1 MAGEALDIQPQML
14 IEATIEEQVSTVPT
28 KRCQHCGHQSHIRC
42 EFCGGCEMRFPES
55 QKRLATGPPRKHA
68 TDLLSQL
75 YKKANQLN
83 QVGYDIVIL
92 GHKVNQKNQSY
103 PIMGTDG
110 PAKGF
115 LRRFEN
121 VSKLWRLY
129 FDNDQSTVV
138 NGSQEGTVVNGSQ
151 EGTVVNGSQQ
161 GTVVNGNQ
169 QGTVVNR
176 SQQGTVVNGSQQGTV
191 VNGSQQGTVV
201 NGSQQGTGML
211 DGDTSQLRTDFSPLV
226 VNGSQQG
233 TVCVNGSQQGTI
245 VNGNQ
250 EGTVVNGSQQVT
262 VVNGSQQGTVVNGSQ
277 QGTVVNGSQQGTVVN
292 GSQEGTGMYVRMVIL
307 DHYNRDFPVGSRSRQ
322 GTVVNGSQQGTIV
335 SGSQQGTARKKR
347 KRRCGTCAGCRSDNC
362 GRCKSCLKPTLKQ
375 ACVKRLCLS
384 MK

>member
-161 GTVVNGNQ
+161 GTVVNG
-169 QGTVVNR
+169 
-176 SQQGTVVNGSQQGTV
+176 SQQGT
-191 VNGSQQGTVV
+191 
-201 NGSQQGTGML
+201 
-211 DGDTSQLRTDFSPLV
+211 V

>member
-14 IEATIEEQVSTVPT
+14 IEATIEEQVSPVPT

-42 EFCGGCEMRFPES
+42 EFCDGCEIRFPES

-129 FDNDQSTVV
+129 FDNDQSTVLNRSQQGTVVNGSQQGTVV
-138 NGSQEGTVVNGSQ
+138 NGSQESTVVNGSQQGTVVNGSQ

-161 GTVVNGNQ
+161 GTVVHRSQ

-176 SQQGTVVNGSQQGTV
+176 SQQGTVVNGSQQGTVVNGSQQGTV

-233 TVCVNGSQQGTI
+233 TV
-245 VNGNQ
+245 
-250 EGTVVNGSQQVT
+250 
-262 VVNGSQQGTVVNGSQ
+262 VNGSQQGTVVNGSQ
-277 QGTVVNGSQQGTVVN
+277 QGTVVNRSQQGTAVN
-292 GSQEGTGMYVRMVIL
+292 RSQ
-307 DHYNRDFPVGSRSRQ
+307 Q
-322 GTVVNGSQQGTIV
+322 GTVNGSQQGTAMLD
-335 SGSQQGTARKKR
+335 GDTSQLITEIF
-347 KRRCGTCAGCRSDNC
+347 
-362 GRCKSCLKPTLKQ
+362 PH
-375 ACVKRLCLS
+375 
-384 MK
+384 

>member
-191 VNGSQQGTVV
+191 
-201 NGSQQGTGML
+201 
-211 DGDTSQLRTDFSPLV
+211 
-226 VNGSQQG
+226 
-233 TVCVNGSQQGTI
+233 CVNGSQQGTI